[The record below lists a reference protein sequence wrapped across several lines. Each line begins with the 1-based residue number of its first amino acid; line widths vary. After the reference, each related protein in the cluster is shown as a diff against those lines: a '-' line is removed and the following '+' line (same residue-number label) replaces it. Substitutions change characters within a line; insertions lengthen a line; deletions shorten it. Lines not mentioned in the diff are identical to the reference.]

1 MGDFDGC
8 IAKRDE
14 VVGILSKMFP
24 HIDKGETRENYFP
37 DPSGKSIMD
46 EVYFELDN
54 EDLVRL
60 WCDDYDETFRIKM
73 GWSEGLTVMIMSS
86 EVNDWVGDY

>member
-1 MGDFDGC
+1 MIG
-8 IAKRDE
+8 
-14 VVGILSKMFP
+14 GISGIPDL
-24 HIDKGETRENYFP
+24 EENYFP

-86 EVNDWVGDY
+86 EINEWLGDV

>member
-1 MGDFDGC
+1 M
-8 IAKRDE
+8 KRDE

-24 HIDKGETRENYFP
+24 LIDKVQIRQNYFP
-37 DPSGKSIMD
+37 DPSEKSIMD

-54 EDLVRL
+54 EDLVRV
-60 WCDDYDETFRIKM
+60 WCSDFDEIYRMKM

-86 EVNDWVGDY
+86 EINEWLDDV